1 MDKIASLQTNLR
13 SLGQKI
19 AEKILL
25 KSLPPLT
32 LIELF
37 LTEACNLRCDY
48 CFVATKKAYK
58 RMSKE
63 VAQRAVDLL
72 MWESRGEKEVGE
84 NSGKAMLLPSRE
96 RQRMANSERRI
107 VFWMAVLMQCH

>member
-1 MDKIASLQTNLR
+1 MRGDIATDRLALLQTNFR

-19 AEKILL
+19 AKKILL

-48 CFVATKKAYK
+48 CFVAAKKSYR

-72 MWESRGEKEVGE
+72 MWESRDEKEVGE
-84 NSGKAMLLPSRE
+84 NSGRRCYCRVENGSEWRA
-96 RQRMANSERRI
+96 ANSD
-107 VFWMAVLMQCH
+107 